1 MAAPAKLMRRDPNRV
16 DGMPSSARVA
26 WRLMRCEPVA
36 YFWTWLGWVVFFM
49 VPIPVGLLLKW
60 VLDHL
65 AADPVGGP
73 SVTTVLVV
81 LGAVEVARWLELLV
95 IVVQFHGTWV
105 GWHSVPRLNIMRS
118 LAVDPGPAAGKLP
131 GSPGEAVSRFR
142 DDCQDLALVLDVCLD
157 VSGRPSP
164 PRWRSAIMAA
174 IDLRTTLVV
183 LRPGRSS
190 WCGCS
195 GGSDRCCGRG
205 GGRRARP
212 PPRSP
217 GSSATPSARSPR

>member
-60 VLDHL
+60 VLDHV

-105 GWHSVPRLNIMRS
+105 GWHSVPRLNIMQS

-157 VSGRPSP
+157 VSGAAITSAVAL
-164 PRWRSAIMAA
+164 AIMAA

-183 LRPGRSS
+183 CIPVVLVVWLFRWLGP
-190 WCGCS
+190 
-195 GGSDRCCGRG
+195 
-205 GGRRARP
+205 RAA
-212 PPRSP
+212 
-217 GSSATPSARSPR
+217 GVAADVARSHRRGHRVHR